1 MDSHGVGMNN
11 PSGSDDPN
19 RSHESHKDFDNNA
32 NPLWSLY
39 MKEVKIRDEARIQTL
54 KDDMDG
60 ILLFVCVH
68 FPPLI
73 VG

>member
-1 MDSHGVGMNN
+1 MND
-11 PSGSDDPN
+11 PSEANDPS
-19 RSHESHKDFDNNA
+19 RPREQHKDFDNGA

-39 MKEVKIRDEARIQTL
+39 IKGVRIRDEARIQTL

-68 FPPLI
+68 FPPFDSRP
-73 VG
+73 